1 MPAPPSITVAND
13 FNGAPYIRGGAPE
26 DNVFYVDRSPIGY
39 PYHFGG
45 LVSTLSSEL
54 LERID
59 VYAGGFGAEFG
70 TDAQAIIDIYSRE
83 GNEQSLSRKLNT
95 NLIYSEGLLE
105 GPLGDKGSWYLD
117 GRRSYVDLL
126 PIEVDQITAFP
137 RFWDYQFKATYNLN
151 AKHEVTAN
159 AFAADDFIELKLG
172 LDDGWTMWFFR
183 VTCGNATCY
192 RMARSPYEFKSITKT
207 PNYASDDFGKVF
219 VWIKRLD
226 KEIKRVDNDRLS
238 GQRRR

>member
-13 FNGAPYIRGGAPE
+13 FNGVPYIRGGAPE

-45 LVSTLSSEL
+45 LLSTLSSEVI
-54 LERID
+54 ERID

-83 GNEQSLSRKLNT
+83 GNEQSLSGKLNT

-105 GPLGDKGSWYLD
+105 GPLGDKGSWYLG

-137 RFWDYQFKATYNLN
+137 RFWDYQFKATYDLN

-159 AFAADDFIELKLG
+159 PFAADDFMELKLG
-172 LDDGWTMWFFR
+172 LDDVALQG
-183 VTCGNATCY
+183 Y
-192 RMARSPYEFKSITKT
+192 
-207 PNYASDDFGKVF
+207 
-219 VWIKRLD
+219 VWECNLLQD
-226 KEIKRVDNDRLS
+226 GAFTL
-238 GQRRR
+238 